1 MRPLNFSQPFWKARE
16 ESGSL
21 FLLSPD
27 ASYERGGMSDST
39 ALIPRK
45 IENPGQNDPPRRV
58 YRDDKSRRDEPPS
71 PFRSLPHSLS
81 IAPSPLNRVPLATRA
96 VQCATSLRHRSVEAN
111 AKFSRIIVLPGAH
124 PSVGSQD
131 LKTRGARKREVRESP
146 SKAALLS
153 PRSFSAFFG
162 LGMRCQGRRGVAVS

>member
-39 ALIPRK
+39 LLIPRK

-71 PFRSLPHSLS
+71 PFRSLSL
-81 IAPSPLNRVPLATRA
+81 APSPLNRVPLTTRA
-96 VQCATSLRHRSVEAN
+96 VKCPTSPRHRSVEAN
-111 AKFSRIIVLPGAH
+111 AKFSRIIVLPGAPH
-124 PSVGSQD
+124 LSAA
-131 LKTRGARKREVRESP
+131 KTCRRAGHGRERSESRP
-146 SKAALLS
+146 QKL
-153 PRSFSAFFG
+153 PF
-162 LGMRCQGRRGVAVS
+162 